1 MLSGGGDVLQHEQG
15 LGDFPL
21 PSALLGVGVLRSG
34 CSPGCAVVRCCR
46 CWVHGGQ
53 GREQLPGGGQRPGTE
68 PGTEHA
74 LVLPAAAGVGRGQFR
89 QPADSGSRLHH
100 AHPAPQLPLS
110 HSKSR
115 LPALRALL
123 GSRGSWLAPGP
134 AGGGHPG
141 AAPCPAARRD
151 AAAGQAGPARLL
163 RAPRAGGTMRC
174 CSPRLPHPIRW
185 SWDIARCVNT
195 VTTGEMFSPHR
206 HLPKFSCS

>member
-34 CSPGCAVVRCCR
+34 CSPGCATVRCCR

-53 GREQLPGGGQRPGTE
+53 GREQLPGRGQRPGTE

-151 AAAGQAGPARLL
+151 AAAGGQGRLVL
-163 RAPRAGGTMRC
+163 LDCCAPRGLA
-174 CSPRLPHPIRW
+174 
-185 SWDIARCVNT
+185 ARCAAAPRGCRIPSGGAGTSLAV
-195 VTTGEMFSPHR
+195 
-206 HLPKFSCS
+206 